1 MTTPSCVAVRSDRK
15 RRTNRSEAGPRG
27 SESAWKSIAEAKPD
41 EATHEHEERHDQ
53 HRRGRD
59 RANVRESARL
69 ERTPP
74 YAPEVLH
81 ANEGRGRD
89 DSQREERAGRMTGSQ
104 NATDAPGQDGCAEKY
119 G

>member
-1 MTTPSCVAVRSDRK
+1 MTTPSCVAVLSARK
-15 RRTNRSEAGPRG
+15 RLTSGSKAGPRG
-27 SESAWKSIAEAKPD
+27 SKSAWKSIAETKSD

-74 YAPEVLH
+74 YAPNVLH

-89 DSQREERAGRMTGSQ
+89 DSQREERTGWMTG
-104 NATDAPGQDGCAEKY
+104 
-119 G
+119 

>member
-1 MTTPSCVAVRSDRK
+1 MTTPSCVAVLSARQ
-15 RRTNRSEAGPRG
+15 RRTSGSEAGPCG
-27 SESAWKSIAEAKPD
+27 SRSAWKPIAKTKPD
-41 EATHEHEERHDQ
+41 EATDEHEERHDQ

-59 RANVRESARL
+59 RANVRESAGL

-104 NATDAPGQDGCAEKY
+104 HATNASGKDGRAEK
-119 G
+119 GR